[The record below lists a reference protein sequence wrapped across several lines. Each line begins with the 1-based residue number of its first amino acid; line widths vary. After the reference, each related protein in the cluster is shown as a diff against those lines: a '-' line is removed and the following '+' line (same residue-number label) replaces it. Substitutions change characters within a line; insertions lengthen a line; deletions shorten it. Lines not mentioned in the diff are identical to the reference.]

1 MHTLGN
7 RISALAAG
15 VTGVRCSPHT
25 CRHTFAHHWLRNG
38 GDLMTLRKALG
49 HSNIATTARYLSTID
64 SDDVV
69 RVHAEVSPLRRSV
82 A

>member
-1 MHTLGN
+1 
-7 RISALAAG
+7 
-15 VTGVRCSPHT
+15 
-25 CRHTFAHHWLRNG
+25 
-38 GDLMTLRKALG
+38 MTLRKALG